1 MSETQSVRP
10 EDRVLAVLLRNPKK
24 APEISIRA
32 SHTWFASP
40 ILSVAFDVAVDYACE
55 SGVAPTKEM
64 LIELMGRRDSEN
76 KKSHPEAMARVYAI
90 PVIPDED
97 KHVSYYC
104 EELEREWKA
113 RTAKSVML
121 AAADMLDKGDVDE
134 AVQSLQRDLTIP
146 ITNFTRTEVASDFN
160 AFWSDYERIEKDPSR
175 REGIKMGFPTIDEA
189 TKGHFNKELIVMV
202 GGSGVGKSL
211 FLGQVAV
218 NAASAKK
225 RVLLVTIEN
234 SKEVYLRR
242 LYSNICSVPYQGLKT
257 ASLSDENRGKLM
269 EGIAMLPE
277 DYCLE
282 IVHMDPPCCAR
293 DILNIMRSSDKAYD
307 YLIVDQITN
316 MAPNNIKEF
325 RVMDWRWYS
334 QIALE
339 LRVLST
345 AVYNNR
351 GIPLLSAVHAAGGTT
366 DKKELTTDDTALAK
380 AIGYHVDAL
389 YYFTRKDGE
398 YILGKS
404 KLRDAHF
411 DPFSVFP
418 VWDNWRLQEEPPQSQ
433 YGTTIDGP
441 SEPQAPIDKALDFD
455 VDALEKEISE
465 HDDLENEVAAMGQH
479 ISYDFE
485 PELPPAQAPATPL
498 IDDGLTSDDF

>member
-1 MSETQSVRP
+1 
-10 EDRVLAVLLRNPKK
+10 
-24 APEISIRA
+24 
-32 SHTWFASP
+32 
-40 ILSVAFDVAVDYACE
+40 
-55 SGVAPTKEM
+55 
-64 LIELMGRRDSEN
+64 
-76 KKSHPEAMARVYAI
+76 
-90 PVIPDED
+90 
-97 KHVSYYC
+97 
-104 EELEREWKA
+104 
-113 RTAKSVML
+113 
-121 AAADMLDKGDVDE
+121 
-134 AVQSLQRDLTIP
+134 
-146 ITNFTRTEVASDFN
+146 
-160 AFWSDYERIEKDPSR
+160 
-175 REGIKMGFPTIDEA
+175 
-189 TKGHFNKELIVMV
+189 MV